1 MKCPIDKENISLS
14 FLFTIFLK
22 SQNSYYKYYLK
33 DTEINIQQIP
43 ILLKLLNH
51 DYIYQKEIV
60 TDLKMDNGLVTRNI
74 RKLEDLDYVIRQ
86 EDNENRRQNKIS
98 LTDKGRDFTIKLRK
112 EGIKREEEI
121 MKNVSITREE
131 LIDLFLEILNNS
143 KEYNDEIMG
152 D

>member
-1 MKCPIDKENISLS
+1 M
-14 FLFTIFLK
+14 
-22 SQNSYYKYYLK
+22 
-33 DTEINIQQIP
+33 
-43 ILLKLLNH
+43 
-51 DYIYQKEIV
+51 
-60 TDLKMDNGLVTRNI
+60 
-74 RKLEDLDYVIRQ
+74 EDLGYVNRE

-112 EGIKREEEI
+112 VGIKREEEI

-143 KEYNDEIMG
+143 KEYNEEVMG